1 MKIGRLT
8 VFDWEKKAEEVKLD
22 EDGNVIQ
29 EEHPEKKTDKK
40 KILKRV
46 GAGLATAG
54 AVAVGVMAILG
65 RNGKTS
71 DDPESDGDDDAFDR
85 FDSEDDDPGDAKED
99 FTEV

>member
-22 EDGNVIQ
+22 ENGNVIQ
-29 EEHPEKKTDKK
+29 EEQPEKKTDKK

-46 GAGLATAG
+46 GAGLVGAG
-54 AVAVGVMAILG
+54 ALAVGVLAVLG

-71 DDPESDGDDDAFDR
+71 DDPESEDDAAFDQLDSDDDCPSDT
-85 FDSEDDDPGDAKED
+85 SND
-99 FTEV
+99 FTEE

>member
-1 MKIGRLT
+1 MKLGRLNIS
-8 VFDWEKKAEEVKLD
+8 WEAKAEEVKLD
-22 EDGNVIQ
+22 ENGNVIQ
-29 EEHPEKKTDKK
+29 EEQPEKKTDKK

-71 DDPESDGDDDAFDR
+71 DDPESDGDDAAFDQL
-85 FDSEDDDPGDAKED
+85 DSDDDCPSDTSND
-99 FTEV
+99 FTEE

>member
-1 MKIGRLT
+1 MKIGRLRIEM
-8 VFDWEKKAEEVKLD
+8 DEKVKTEVVD
-22 EDGNVIQ
+22 ENGNPVEQ
-29 EEHPEKKTDKK
+29 QPEKKTDKK

-71 DDPESDGDDDAFDR
+71 DDPESDGDDAEFDR
-85 FDSEDDDPGDAKED
+85 FDSEGDDPGDAKED